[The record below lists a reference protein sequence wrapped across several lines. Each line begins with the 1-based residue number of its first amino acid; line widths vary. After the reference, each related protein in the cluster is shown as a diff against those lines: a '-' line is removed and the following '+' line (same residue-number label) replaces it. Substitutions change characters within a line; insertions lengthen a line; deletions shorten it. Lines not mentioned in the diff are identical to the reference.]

1 MESAQANAARIEE
14 IPSFM
19 TPAYFWVNLFIS
31 PTTNEIIF
39 GETHKT
45 KDSALKAL
53 EYIKDKYYL
62 RTVKLVEDNE

>member
-1 MESAQANAARIEE
+1 MN
-14 IPSFM
+14 PV
-19 TPAYFWVNLFIS
+19 YFWVNLFIA

-45 KDSALKAL
+45 KESALKAL

-62 RTVKLVEDNE
+62 RTVKLVEENE